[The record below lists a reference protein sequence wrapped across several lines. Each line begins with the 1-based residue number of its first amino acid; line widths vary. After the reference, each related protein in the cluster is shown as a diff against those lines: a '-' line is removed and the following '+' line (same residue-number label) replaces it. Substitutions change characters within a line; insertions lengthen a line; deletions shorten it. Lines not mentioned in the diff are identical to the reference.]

1 MNFKALFAAAA
12 LAFAACAGPA
22 LARDQLG
29 KHDAVTIDP
38 QRAYIFYRASEPA
51 AVRFL
56 REVSPE
62 QRSAW
67 LVERADALARARA
80 RSSTP
85 VNEAT
90 FVFAPPETHNFLTV
104 ERGPQFSD
112 EAEGYTYLI
121 AVQPGT
127 YVLYGPVGAPAAAG
141 AFAALSGVGPPT
153 CLCMGSVRFEAR
165 AGQIVD
171 IGTIRYPVTDDEDEV
186 SATRLASIELR
197 PPSAAMALPARLHG
211 LPVVRAELRAADKMP
226 NYFGVQIDRHPAVRG
241 VLAYRRDIVIDV
253 RTGQPVAA
261 QAQ

>member
-1 MNFKALFAAAA
+1 MNFKSLFAAAVLA
-12 LAFAACAGPA
+12 LAVCAGPA
-22 LARDQLG
+22 SARDQLG
-29 KHDAVTIDP
+29 KRDAVTIDP
-38 QRAYIFYRASEPA
+38 QRAYIFYRATEPA

-56 REVSPE
+56 REVTPE

-67 LVERADALARARA
+67 LLERAAALARARA
-80 RSSTP
+80 RSATP

-90 FVFAPPETHNFLTV
+90 FSFTPAETHNFVTV

-127 YVLYGPVGAPAAAG
+127 YVLYGPVGAPSAGG
-141 AFAALSGVGPPT
+141 AFAALSGIGPPT

-171 IGTIRYPVTDDEDEV
+171 IGLIRFPVSDDEDEV

-197 PPSAAMALPARLHG
+197 PSTPAMALPERLRG
-211 LPVVRAELRAADKMP
+211 LPVVRGELRAADKMP
-226 NYFGVQIDRHPAVRG
+226 NYFGIQIDRHPPLRG

-261 QAQ
+261 PAQ